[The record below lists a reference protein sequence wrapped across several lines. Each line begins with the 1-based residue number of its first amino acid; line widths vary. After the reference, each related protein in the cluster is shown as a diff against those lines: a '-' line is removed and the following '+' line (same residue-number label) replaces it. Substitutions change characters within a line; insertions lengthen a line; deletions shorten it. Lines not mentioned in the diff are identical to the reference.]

1 MMMVL
6 FIVFIVHL
14 VDGTTKYEGR
24 VEVYH
29 NGVWGTVCDDEW
41 DLNDAEVICTELGL
55 GEAVAAIPSAFYGQG
70 SGQIWVDNVNCVGTE
85 ETIAD
90 CSHSGWGYHNC
101 VHGKDASVHCSAG
114 MYRTIIR

>member
-1 MMMVL
+1 MVL
-6 FIVFIVHL
+6 FIVYIVHL
-14 VDGTTKYEGR
+14 VGGTTKYEGR

-70 SGQIWVDNVNCVGTE
+70 SGQIWLDDVNCVGTE

-101 VHGKDASVHCSAG
+101 FHGKDASVHCSAG
-114 MYRTIIR
+114 KYRTIIIR